1 VTPTGRG
8 RFVAFEGPEGAG
20 KSTQVARLARR
31 LRDAGRAVT
40 TTFEP
45 GGTPAGDRIR
55 AVLLDPDL
63 EVDPLAEFLLYAA
76 ARAQHVVERIEPA
89 LARGEVVLC
98 DRFAASS
105 LAYQGYGR
113 GLDPQWVHEVNARA
127 TRGLVPDRTV
137 LLDLPSRAGL
147 SRVAERGAAD
157 RLERADAAFHER
169 VREGFLTEAARQPG
183 WIVVDAA
190 RDVDAVAAQVWNELA
205 EMLAPDAAPA
215 AEPDAPR
222 RTP

>member
-1 VTPTGRG
+1 VTPSARG

-31 LRDAGRAVT
+31 LRDAGRTAV

-55 AVLLDPDL
+55 AVVLDPDL
-63 EVDPLAEFLLYAA
+63 EVDPLTEFLLYAA

-113 GLDPQWVHEVNARA
+113 GLDPQWLHAVNARA

-137 LLDLPSRAGL
+137 LLDLPSHAGL
-147 SRVAERGAAD
+147 ARVAERGAAD
-157 RLERADAAFHER
+157 RLERADPAFHER

-183 WIVVDAA
+183 WLVVDAA
-190 RDVDAVAAQVWNELA
+190 RDVETVAAEVWTELA
-205 EMLAPDAAPA
+205 ELLAPDAPPA
-215 AEPDAPR
+215 AEPDGPP